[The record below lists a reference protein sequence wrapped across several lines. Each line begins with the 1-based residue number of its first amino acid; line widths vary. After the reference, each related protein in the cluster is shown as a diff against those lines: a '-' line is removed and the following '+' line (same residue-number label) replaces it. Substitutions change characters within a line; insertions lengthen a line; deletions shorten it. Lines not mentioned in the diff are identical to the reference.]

1 MRLICKD
8 QIQEKKESKRINQ
21 MSIFTEKMSFYNDG
35 QYSSEKK
42 NCKFQMITLKKYTAK
57 YYLETKPKKKKIC
70 FFFYINHIQR
80 QSNRN
85 KMFTRKSLHFVMF
98 VCLFVVTEAV
108 LKYLNLS

>member
-70 FFFYINHIQR
+70 YFFLYPPQTTTIKQK
-80 QSNRN
+80 Q
-85 KMFTRKSLHFVMF
+85 KCLHG
-98 VCLFVVTEAV
+98 
-108 LKYLNLS
+108 NLCIL